1 MKKLIKAIII
11 GYATLWVIDK
21 LKSSLGNREINSVD
35 DFKQLIKDSL

>member
-21 LKSSLGNREINSVD
+21 LKSSLGDREINSVD

>member
-11 GYATLWVIDK
+11 GYATMWVIDK

>member
-1 MKKLIKAIII
+1 MKKFIKAIII

-21 LKSSLGNREINSVD
+21 LKSSLGDREINSVD

>member
-1 MKKLIKAIII
+1 MKKFIKAIII

-21 LKSSLGNREINSVD
+21 LKSSLGDREINLVD